1 METHHLYHQLSD
13 DELSAAVTTL
23 ARSERS
29 ATIELVRSLME
40 FDDRRLYLRE
50 GCASLFAYC
59 TQVLGLE
66 EGAAYNR
73 IEVARV
79 ARRHPAVLDALEA
92 GEVTLTSV
100 RLLAPH
106 VTPDNVDALL
116 DVARGRTRR
125 EVEAQIALLRCRPAP
140 PAPSRVVAVPAAPR
154 TLPVVSGPSPG
165 LDVQTGGAGSMRV
178 GPAVP
183 ASSPAPA
190 SSAPSAPSA
199 AAEGA
204 QPRADYRLHVTISAD
219 TYETLQRAQRLLRH
233 AVPSGDPAV
242 VIDRALSLLV
252 AQLERRRSAA
262 TDRPRCSTPH
272 ASAARSSRHLPAAV
286 RREVWRRDE
295 GRCAFVGRQGR
306 CRERAW
312 LEFHHV
318 TPYAR
323 GGPATV
329 DNIELRCRA
338 HNAHEAVLAFGPG
351 HGRGGGHGPS
361 P

>member
-13 DELSAAVTTL
+13 DELSTAVTTL

-106 VTPDNVDALL
+106 VTTDNVDALL

-125 EVEAQIALLRCRPAP
+125 EVEAQIALLRSRPAP
-140 PAPSRVVAVPAAPR
+140 PAPTRVVAVAAAPR
-154 TLPVVSGPSPG
+154 ALPVVSGPLLGP
-165 LDVQTGGAGSMRV
+165 DVTTTGAGSMQV
-178 GPAVP
+178 GLAVQA
-183 ASSPAPA
+183 ASHPPA
-190 SSAPSAPSA
+190 SSAP

-204 QPRADYRLHVTISAD
+204 QPRADYRLHVTITAD
-219 TYETLQRAQRLLRH
+219 TYETLQRAQALLRH

-262 TDRPRCSTPH
+262 TDRPRGSTPH
-272 ASAARSSRHLPAAV
+272 ATAARSSRHLPAAL
-286 RREVWRRDE
+286 RRVAKAAA
-295 GRCAFVGRQGR
+295 GN
-306 CRERAW
+306 
-312 LEFHHV
+312 
-318 TPYAR
+318 AR
-323 GGPATV
+323 GSNSTT
-329 DNIELRCRA
+329 
-338 HNAHEAVLAFGPG
+338 
-351 HGRGGGHGPS
+351 
-361 P
+361 

>member
-1 METHHLYHQLSD
+1 METRHPYHQLSD

-23 ARSERS
+23 ARNERS

-40 FDDRRLYLRE
+40 FDERRLYLRE

-79 ARRHPAVLDALEA
+79 AQRHPAVLDALEA

-125 EVEAQIALLRCRPAP
+125 ELEAQIALLRCRPAP
-140 PAPSRVVAVPAAPR
+140 PAPTRVVVVPAASHAQ
-154 TLPVVSGPSPG
+154 PVVSGPVLG
-165 LDVQTGGAGSMRV
+165 LDVTTGRAESPPS
-178 GPAVP
+178 GPGQATSHP
-183 ASSPAPA
+183 PSSSSPA
-190 SSAPSAPSA
+190 A

-219 TYETLQRAQRLLRH
+219 TYETLQHAQALLRH
-233 AVPSGDPAV
+233 AVPSGDLAV
-242 VIDRALSLLV
+242 VIHRALCLLV
-252 AQLERRRSAA
+252 AQLERGRSAA
-262 TDRPRCSTPH
+262 TDRPRCSTRH
-272 ASAARSSRHLPAAV
+272 ASAEPTSRHLPAAV
-286 RREVWRRDE
+286 RRKVWQRDE

-318 TPYAR
+318 TPFAR
-323 GGPATV
+323 GGRATV

-338 HNAHEAVLAFGPG
+338 HNAHEAALVFGPT
-351 HGRGGGHGPS
+351 HGRGGPHGRS